1 MLVMVTALMLSAC
14 DSEVASSNQYGE
26 QLNAEPDPVIMGSDN
41 GVTKSAI
48 SGTIYIVGV
57 EPPGRT
63 LETPGDICHMWE
75 FIEYVRFTGD
85 VEGELTYNVHS
96 HGPCERD
103 HFTAMGPFEGE
114 VTWNGRTGPVSG
126 QFTTNCE
133 PDPDLGA
140 ACDGVSTFRGS
151 GDLEGVHF
159 KVEWGPGLFSFPYSG
174 TAFVK

>member
-1 MLVMVTALMLSAC
+1 M
-14 DSEVASSNQYGE
+14 SSHNG
-26 QLNAEPDPVIMGSDN
+26 LTKVPV
-41 GVTKSAI
+41 

-75 FIEYVRFTGD
+75 FVEYVRFTGD
-85 VEGELTYNVHS
+85 VEGDLTYTVHS
-96 HGPCERD
+96 HGPCERNR
-103 HFTAMGPFEGE
+103 FTAMGPFKGE

-126 QFTTNCE
+126 QFTTNCK

-159 KVEWGPGLFSFPYSG
+159 KIEWGPGLISFPYSG
-174 TAFVK
+174 TAYAK